1 MTANTRTRPPFRAD
15 HVGSL
20 LRPKK
25 LLDARQRWKEERFS
39 RDALT
44 TLEDAA
50 ILEVVAM
57 QESVGLKSVTDGE
70 FRRDD
75 WYLDFIF
82 RLNGIERGD
91 ETFPIPFS
99 GGDHFIATK
108 INVTGRVSC
117 PPGGIM
123 SDHYAFLHHVT
134 GETAKIT
141 IPAPSMLRNLFVEST
156 AISREIYPDPEEF
169 WVELGQSY
177 HDVLMGLAAIG
188 CRYLQLDDV
197 NTCLLCSDELR
208 ALNRAAGRDPD
219 ALLEQFISVNNAA
232 VADRPPDMAVTTHMC
247 RGNYRSQ
254 WCSSGSYDAVA
265 EKYFNA
271 MNIDGFFLEYDSDR
285 AGDFTPLRFL
295 PKGKFAVLGLVT
307 SKTPELESRDDLK
320 RRIDEAARYA
330 PLEQLCLSPQCGFAS
345 THQGNRL
352 SEDDQRRKLA
362 LVVEV
367 ADEIWGS
374 A

>member
-1 MTANTRTRPPFRAD
+1 MTGPIVLSASDVSLALSDPFGLWHDHHGDPRLKDPEDEYALFLKEQGLRIEKELLLKRHEQFTDLKGLSFEAAVTQTKQLLKYGHVVIYGGAVESNALGLRARPDVIGVERGRCIIEEYKLAGTPDETHEIQAL
-15 HVGSL
+15 VYAYL
-20 LRPKK
+20 LKK
-25 LLDARQRWKEERFS
+25 GYGMECESQ
-39 RDALT
+39 
-44 TLEDAA
+44 
-50 ILEVVAM
+50 VV
-57 QESVGLKSVTDGE
+57 S
-70 FRRDD
+70 
-75 WYLDFIF
+75 
-82 RLNGIERGD
+82 RLN

-219 ALLEQFISVNNAA
+219 ALLEQFIV
-232 VADRPPDMAVTTHMC
+232 DIEQLMPPD
-247 RGNYRSQ
+247 S
-254 WCSSGSYDAVA
+254 W
-265 EKYFNA
+265 
-271 MNIDGFFLEYDSDR
+271 
-285 AGDFTPLRFL
+285 L
-295 PKGKFAVLGLVT
+295 P
-307 SKTPELESRDDLK
+307 
-320 RRIDEAARYA
+320 
-330 PLEQLCLSPQCGFAS
+330 
-345 THQGNRL
+345 
-352 SEDDQRRKLA
+352 
-362 LVVEV
+362 
-367 ADEIWGS
+367 
-374 A
+374 